1 MKKSWLTL
9 NSKFEALN
17 TRERWMVTC
26 ALFVVVFAA
35 FNSLLISPVLARQK
49 VLNSELAADQ
59 AQIQGLTQQITA
71 YANQAVID
79 PDAPNK
85 QRITELNTQLKT
97 LESQLSGLQN
107 TLISPDKMPELL
119 RSLLKKNGKL
129 KLIELKT
136 LPTKGL
142 LDADIEDKSET
153 TATSVVSEANSK
165 LKKIAMKQDSPVFKH
180 GVEITVEG
188 RYLDLLDYVSQL
200 EQMPWHILWSKAAL
214 NEEQNPAI
222 TWPANRLKLTVY
234 TLSLDKTWLSI

>member
-1 MKKSWLTL
+1 LKKYWLSL
-9 NSKFEALN
+9 SSKFEALN

-35 FNSLLISPVLARQK
+35 INSLFISPVLARQK
-49 VLNSELAADQ
+49 VLNSELTADQ
-59 AQIQGLTQQITA
+59 AQIQGLTEQINA

-85 QRITELNTQLKT
+85 QRIKELNTQLKT
-97 LESQLSGLQN
+97 LETQLSGLQN

-142 LDADIEDKSET
+142 LDADAEDKSVT
-153 TATSVVSEANSK
+153 PVANESNMVQTN
-165 LKKIAMKQDSPVFKH
+165 IASKQDSPVFKH

-188 RYLDLLDYVSQL
+188 RYLDLLDYVSEL
-200 EQMPWHILWSKAAL
+200 EQMPWHVLWSKAAL